1 MTFFTL
7 TLILSL
13 YSEHFSVFHVWI
25 ICMLF
30 NQIKPEQALAA
41 LESKM
46 ELDELEVWRKN
57 LEKKIEI
64 PTEKYK

>member
-1 MTFFTL
+1 MTFFHFDIDIITVFWA
-7 TLILSL
+7 
-13 YSEHFSVFHVWI
+13 FSVFHVMI

>member
-13 YSEHFSVFHVWI
+13 YSEHFSVFHVLI